1 VFLSEHESFARYASA
16 QVVVIVVQMV
26 VPDREAALE
35 AAKRARGHVTAAVH
49 FSSSIEKQKQ
59 DRHPLRHTLYEPH
72 TRPPSCEHGA
82 HLPGQPWS
90 IRNPRIKERNVGQCI
105 TVVIGSTHDMKKNS
119 VRMLRAGRPKKQD
132 FGAANGGRRWRQA
145 RCMVW
150 GVVHAGN
157 MHLLRWKPP
166 LSL

>member
-1 VFLSEHESFARYASA
+1 
-16 QVVVIVVQMV
+16 MV

-35 AAKRARGHVTAAVH
+35 AAKRARGHVTAPVH

-119 VRMLRAGRPKKQD
+119 VRMLHAGRPKPDKNKISEQRMGGD
-132 FGAANGGRRWRQA
+132 GGGRRGAW
-145 RCMVW
+145 C
-150 GVVHAGN
+150 GVLYMQVTCICSDGN
-157 MHLLRWKPP
+157 LHCLFEVNVVPVENCVIIR
-166 LSL
+166 